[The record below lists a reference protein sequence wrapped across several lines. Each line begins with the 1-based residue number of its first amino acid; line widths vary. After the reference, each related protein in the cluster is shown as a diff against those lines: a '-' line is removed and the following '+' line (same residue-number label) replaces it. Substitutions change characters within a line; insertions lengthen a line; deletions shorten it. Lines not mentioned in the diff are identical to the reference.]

1 MAKILGKEEA
11 LFVMTGTMGNLL
23 CILRFI
29 ARLSRTLS
37 MNPDWVMESVSIAYN
52 SIFIL
57 ACAEEEKKS
66 SVVT

>member
-1 MAKILGKEEA
+1 
-11 LFVMTGTMGNLL
+11 
-23 CILRFI
+23 
-29 ARLSRTLS
+29 

-57 ACAEEEKKS
+57 ACAEEVKKS